1 MSFLWKRVEDLS
13 LVLIATFFWTQ
24 VEQWPSEFSI
34 VESAK
39 LVQNNPLV
47 LVCMSLL
54 VILSRIQL
62 ILNRYLEL
70 DFFSMREQIELQQAI
85 AAALARD
92 EEDESDESKLEDEI
106 AFQDAIENLNLWLER
121 ERLNYRRLG

>member
-1 MSFLWKRVEDLS
+1 MSFLWKRIEDLS

-47 LVCMSLL
+47 LVCMSIL
-54 VILSRIQL
+54 VILSRIQP
-62 ILNRYLEL
+62 ILNRYLDL
-70 DFFSMREQIELQQAI
+70 DFSSMREQIELQQAI
-85 AAALARD
+85 AAALARE
-92 EEDESDESKLEDEI
+92 EEDEFDESKLEDKF

>member
-1 MSFLWKRVEDLS
+1 MV
-13 LVLIATFFWTQ
+13 ATFFWTQ

-47 LVCMSLL
+47 LVCMSIL

-62 ILNRYLEL
+62 ILNRYLDS
-70 DFFSMREQIELQQAI
+70 DFSSMREQIELQQAI
-85 AAALARD
+85 AAALARE
-92 EEDESDESKLEDEI
+92 EEDEFDESELEDEI

>member
-13 LVLIATFFWTQ
+13 LVMIATFFWTQ

-47 LVCMSLL
+47 LVCMSML

-62 ILNRYLEL
+62 ILNRYLDL
-70 DFFSMREQIELQQAI
+70 DLSSMREQIELQQAI

-92 EEDESDESKLEDEI
+92 EEDESDESELEDEI
-106 AFQDAIENLNLWLER
+106 VFQDAIEYLNLWLER

>member
-1 MSFLWKRVEDLS
+1 M
-13 LVLIATFFWTQ
+13 IATFFWTQ
-24 VEQWPSEFSI
+24 VEQRPSEFSI

-39 LVQNNPLV
+39 LVLNNPLV

-92 EEDESDESKLEDEI
+92 EEDESDESELED
-106 AFQDAIENLNLWLER
+106 ENLNLWLER

>member
-1 MSFLWKRVEDLS
+1 MSFLWKRIEDLN

-54 VILSRIQL
+54 VILSRIQQ
-62 ILNRYLEL
+62 ILNRYLDL
-70 DFFSMREQIELQQAI
+70 DFSSMREQIELQQAI

-92 EEDESDESKLEDEI
+92 EEDESDESELEDKI
-106 AFQDAIENLNLWLER
+106 VFQDAIENLNLWLER

>member
-1 MSFLWKRVEDLS
+1 MSFFWKRVEDLS

-24 VEQWPSEFSI
+24 VEQRPSEFSI

-39 LVQNNPLV
+39 LVLNNPLV

-92 EEDESDESKLEDEI
+92 EEDESDESELEDEI
-106 AFQDAIENLNLWLER
+106 AFQDSIENLNLWLER

>member
-1 MSFLWKRVEDLS
+1 M
-13 LVLIATFFWTQ
+13 IATFFWTQ
-24 VEQWPSEFSI
+24 VEQRPSEFSI

-39 LVQNNPLV
+39 LVLNNPLV

-54 VILSRIQL
+54 VILSRIQQ
-62 ILNRYLEL
+62 ILNRYLDL
-70 DFFSMREQIELQQAI
+70 DLSSMREQIELQQAI

-92 EEDESDESKLEDEI
+92 EEDESDESELEDEI
-106 AFQDAIENLNLWLER
+106 VFQDAIENLNLWLER

>member
-1 MSFLWKRVEDLS
+1 MSFLWKRIEDLR
-13 LVLIATFFWTQ
+13 LVLITTFFWTQ
-24 VEQWPSEFSI
+24 VKQWPSKFSI
-34 VESAK
+34 AESAK

-47 LVCMSLL
+47 LVCMSML

-62 ILNRYLEL
+62 ILNRYLDL
-70 DFFSMREQIELQQAI
+70 DLSSMREQIELQQAI
-85 AAALARD
+85 AAALARE
-92 EEDESDESKLEDEI
+92 EEDEFDESELDNKI